1 MRSQGRV
8 QGNRRLFTRRGTDQE
23 SSRHIALPY
32 ALDSLWTAG
41 VFVNLDECEGKSTLL
56 DYSGLAWREFEVA
69 SYVDNLGLRRICS
82 YNRAS
87 SDGKA
92 DCKNSVHA

>member
-8 QGNRRLFTRRGTDQE
+8 QGNWRLFTRRRTDQE
-23 SSRHIALPY
+23 GSRHVALPY
-32 ALDSLWTAG
+32 ALDSLRTTRI
-41 VFVNLDECEGKSTLL
+41 FVNLYECERKSTLL

-82 YNRAS
+82 HNRA
-87 SDGKA
+87 GGERKA